1 MTAGAASRVRVLV
14 CEDSLVMREAMTALL
29 AEDPRVEVCGTAE
42 DGLSAVAAAR
52 SLRPDVVTMDV
63 EMPGLD
69 GLAAVREIMADAP
82 CRILVV
88 SAVGRDRQQD
98 LSVRAIA
105 AGALEIVPKPV
116 TRSASDLQRWGERL
130 RRAVHLMAEIPV
142 IRRRREAGER
152 PAPVVPSAIAML
164 PPGPAAAA
172 LGIVASTGGPP
183 VLAGLFERLAAPPPF
198 PILCAQHITAGFSE
212 GLARWLAQ
220 VARCPVVTATP
231 GAPAEAG
238 VVYLPPDRHH
248 LALGCGSR
256 LVVEPATDD
265 AGPCPSGDRLLTS
278 LAQVLGAR
286 AAGVVLT
293 GMGDD
298 GAAGL
303 AAVARAGGATC
314 AQAEASC
321 VVFGMPREALAR
333 GGAQSALSPTGIS
346 DWIRALSDRR

>member
-1 MTAGAASRVRVLV
+1 
-14 CEDSLVMREAMTALL
+14 MREAMAALL
-29 AEDPRVEVCGTAE
+29 AEDPSIEMCGTAD
-42 DGLSAVAAAR
+42 DGHSAVAAAR
-52 SLRPDVVTMDV
+52 ALRPDVVTMDV

-88 SAVGRDRQQD
+88 SAVDRARQQD

-105 AGALEIVPKPV
+105 AGALEIVPNPIMR
-116 TRSASDLQRWGERL
+116 TAADLRRWGERL

-142 IRRRREAGER
+142 IRRRREPGEH
-152 PAPVVPSAIAML
+152 PAPSAPPAIAML
-164 PPGPAAAA
+164 PPGPTAGA

-183 VLAGLFERLAAPPPF
+183 VLAGLFERLAAPLPF
-198 PILCAQHITAGFSE
+198 PVLCAQHITAGFSG

-220 VARCPVVTATP
+220 VAHARVTTAAS
-231 GAPAEAG
+231 GDVAEAG
-238 VVYLPPDRHH
+238 IVYLPPDHHH
-248 LALGCGSR
+248 LALGGGGR

-265 AGPCPSGDRLLTS
+265 LGPCPSGDRLLGS
-278 LAQVLGAR
+278 LARVLGAR

-303 AAVARAGGATC
+303 SAVAAAGGATC
-314 AQAEASC
+314 VQAEVSC
-321 VVFGMPREALAR
+321 VVYGMPREALAR
-333 GGAQSALSPTGIS
+333 GAAQLALSPAGIS
-346 DWIRALSDRR
+346 DWIRALACRH